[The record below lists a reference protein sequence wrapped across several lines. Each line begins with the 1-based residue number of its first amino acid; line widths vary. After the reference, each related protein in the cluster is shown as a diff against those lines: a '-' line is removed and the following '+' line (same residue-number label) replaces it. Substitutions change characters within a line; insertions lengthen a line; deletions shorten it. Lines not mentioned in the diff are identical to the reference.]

1 MAALT
6 KFKKST
12 IGRCF
17 SVLEKNDQKKIFLV
31 TLIQIISSLM
41 DLFGVALIGVLGAL
55 AVSGVES
62 GKPGGRIRGVIKFMH
77 LTNMSF
83 QTQVGLVGLLAT
95 FVLVGRTAFSII
107 FSRRTLYFLSRRGAK
122 ISSELT
128 SQLLGRSLLFIQSR
142 TTQETLYAI
151 TTGVTAVTLGV
162 LGTAVMMIADL
173 SLLIVMAIGLL
184 LLDPSIAISTI
195 ALFSIIGF
203 SMYRMMNVRARTL
216 GILNSDL
223 TIKSAEKIS
232 EVLTAY
238 RESVVRN
245 RREFYARTIGIT
257 RMEIADTLAA
267 MQFMPNVSKYVIE
280 TSVILG
286 ALVVGGIQFLT
297 KDAVHAVGTLSV
309 FLAAGTRIAPAVM
322 RIQQG
327 AIQVRSSL
335 GSAGP
340 TLDLIQDL
348 KPNKPIVIQKDELDL
363 EHNGFEPTVELQN
376 VSFTYPERNQPAVRN
391 LNLSIAAG
399 QSIAIV
405 GPSGAGKT
413 TLVDILLGVIA
424 PDAGEVKISGAS
436 PLLAV
441 EKWPGAVAYVPQ
453 DVTISNGTFREN
465 VALGY
470 PPDVSEDY
478 LVRAA
483 LEKAH
488 LESLIESFPG
498 GMDTPVGERGAK
510 LSGGQ
515 RQRLGIARAFFTNPR
530 LLVLDE
536 ATSALDSETE
546 GAIAESIRTLKGEVT
561 TILIA
566 HRLSSVR
573 FVDKV
578 VYMSEG
584 QIIAMGS
591 FEEVKSRIPEFEKQ
605 ARLLGL

>member
-286 ALVVGGIQFLT
+286 AVVVGGIQFLT